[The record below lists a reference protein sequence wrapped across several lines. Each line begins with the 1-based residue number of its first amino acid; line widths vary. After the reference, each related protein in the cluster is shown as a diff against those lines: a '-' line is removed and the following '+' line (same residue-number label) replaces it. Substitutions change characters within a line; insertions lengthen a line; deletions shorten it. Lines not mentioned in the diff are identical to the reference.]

1 MALTGKKKEAAE
13 AIAAANPG
21 WSKRHVEMCA
31 DFLMPT
37 TTAWCFEPGTEKRQ
51 AAEEL
56 HKERMH
62 AFLVEM
68 NIISKDQAYTKP
80 DSWHSPYT
88 NATPRAHKTR
98 VAPSAEKRE
107 ALPQSSVQQ
116 ADKPKP
122 ATSNEIREPKA
133 GSAGAQAWA
142 VCDAFFAQ
150 HGRIPTAAEAR
161 AAGEAAGLNPG
172 NVGTEASRWGKFRGY
187 RQ

>member
-37 TTAWCFEPGTEKRQ
+37 STAWCFEEGTAKRR

-68 NIISKDQAYTKP
+68 NIIPADQAYVRP
-80 DSWHSPYT
+80 DDWQSPYS

-98 VAPSAEKRE
+98 VAPSAERKQQ
-107 ALPQSSVQQ
+107 ALPQGAVI

-122 ATSNEIREPKA
+122 AVSNEIREPKA

>member
-1 MALTGKKKEAAE
+1 MALTGKKKEAAD

-37 TTAWCFEPGTEKRQ
+37 TTAWCFEPGTAKRK

-68 NIISKDQAYTKP
+68 NIIPAEQAFVRP
-80 DSWHSPYT
+80 DDWQSPYS

-98 VAPSAEKRE
+98 T
-107 ALPQSSVQQ
+107 LPAAKPAQSTTVPQVKEQS
-116 ADKPKP
+116 PR

-142 VCDAFFAQ
+142 VCDAFYAQ